1 MKIMDCINVNTTTR
15 FSNFQVLNSDFTRC
29 KCNVFYT
36 GKNRNGSIITDDAL
50 KKLIERHG
58 YANVPVVGHIK
69 TNKQGRKIMG
79 SHDRKLQITDDG
91 IEEINECT
99 AMGVVPLDANPRMEK
114 IIGKDGIEKEY
125 FTVDVILWTNY
136 FPELM
141 QTNYNDEVYFNHS
154 MEINCLNTGMSED
167 GYTIINDFSLQALCM
182 LGKYDDNCKN
192 ADSSDNSEPCFE
204 DSRIRRFSIDENE
217 FKRNFEIMLNKF
229 KQFETGNSPVEE
241 TKENFTKEEKT
252 LDFTNV
258 IQTLSNVSEQ
268 FSVISCDETT
278 VSVFDKTDYSVYTIS
293 YTKSET
299 DGVESVEFDL
309 DNKVEKAFAVAD
321 KTEDSYN
328 LKGEIENIVS
338 VKTKESVDY
347 AINTANENFEI
358 AKAEAIK
365 EISEKY
371 EALSAE
377 YEALKAEKAKADEKL
392 NEYAEAEKIAEK
404 EAHEKEI
411 MGVID
416 SYSQKLGSNPE
427 YLMYKTKID
436 YSKTKEQVDID
447 MLLILGK
454 ADRDGKMSYSYNP
467 VTWGAS
473 DANFA
478 DNSTNRYGN
487 LFDKVKKD

>member
-1 MKIMDCINVNTTTR
+1 MTENKTYRYETDIEFSSSANKLNTE
-15 FSNFQVLNSDFTRC
+15 FALVDVLVC
-29 KCNVFYT
+29 YA
-36 GKNRNGSIITDDAL
+36 GKNRNRTSISKET
-50 KKLIERHG
+50 
-58 YANVPVVGHIK
+58 
-69 TNKQGRKIMG
+69 
-79 SHDRKLQITDDG
+79 
-91 IEEINECT
+91 
-99 AMGVVPLDANPRMEK
+99 
-114 IIGKDGIEKEY
+114 IEKALPSLYGVPIVGEY
-125 FTVDVILWTNY
+125 LYKEGTNDFGTHGGKIVIDDNGIRYEETTKPYGFVPKDAVENAEWIVIKDTDNHHTEREYLKLKDCIVWVGRY
-136 FPELM
+136 DELECLVKEKRP
-141 QTNYNDEVYFNHS
+141 QS
-154 MEINCLNTGMSED
+154 MELTINNGHYDDED
-167 GYTIINDFSLQALCM
+167 YFVIDDFTYSALCI
-182 LGKYDDNCKN
+182 LGTDI
-192 ADSSDNSEPCFE
+192 EPCFE
-204 DSRIRRFSIDENE
+204 SACIGRFEYDNFKKEYSDMLSRYE
-217 FKRNFEIMLNKF
+217 LYLQNK
-229 KQFETGNSPVEE
+229 
-241 TKENFTKEEKT
+241 KEEKT
-252 LDFTNV
+252 MDFETIKSTLD
-258 IQTLSNVSEQ
+258 EKY
-268 FSVISCDETT
+268 SVISYSESDVTAFNTE
-278 VSVFDKTDYSVYTIS
+278 DYCVYTIS
-293 YTKSET
+293 FTVNEDVVT
-299 DGVESVEFDL
+299 FDYE
-309 DNKVEKAFAVAD
+309 NQIEKAFAVAD

-338 VKTKESVDY
+338 VKTKESADY

-377 YEALKAEKAKADEKL
+377 YEALKAEKAKADERL
-392 NEYAEAEKIAEK
+392 NEYAEAEKMAEK

-411 MGVID
+411 MDVID